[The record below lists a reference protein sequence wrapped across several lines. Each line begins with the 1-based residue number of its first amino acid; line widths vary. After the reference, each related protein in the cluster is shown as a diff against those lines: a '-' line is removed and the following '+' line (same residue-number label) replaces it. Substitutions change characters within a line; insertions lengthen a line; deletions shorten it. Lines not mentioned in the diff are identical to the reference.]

1 MIKINKMEIAVIVLI
16 ILISVLLTIVV
27 LVQNSKG
34 GGLASNLGI
43 SSNQFGVKKTS
54 DFLEKLTWGLAISLV
69 VLCLGINVLVSSDAD
84 ATDDVP
90 SSINVEKA
98 QESKSIPNLPAPA
111 QAPKSAQQ
119 KPAEAAQKPAK

>member
-1 MIKINKMEIAVIVLI
+1 MEIAIIILI
-16 ILISVLLTIVV
+16 ILVSVLLTIVV

-69 VLCLGINVLVSSDAD
+69 VLCLGINVLVSGKEEVDNG
-84 ATDDVP
+84 P
-90 SSINVEKA
+90 GSINVEKA
-98 QESKSIPNLPAPA
+98 LESKSLPSAPAPA
-111 QAPKSAQQ
+111 APAPAAPAPSAT
-119 KPAEAAQKPAK
+119 PAPEPATK